1 MVSKGKRN
9 TFIMNIS
16 IASGKGGTGKTTVA
30 TNLALSLD
38 HVQYLDCDVEEPNG
52 HLFLRPTLTEQIP
65 VGLPVPR
72 IDESRCT
79 FCGTCAEAC
88 VFNAM
93 VVAKGMR
100 RTLIFDA
107 LCHGCGVCS
116 YVCPE
121 HCIAE
126 VPREIGVIEK
136 GYSREVAF
144 VQGVLN
150 VGEPMSPPLIREVKR
165 HMDPD
170 RIVLIDASPGTSCP
184 VVEAVRNTDFCLLVT
199 EPTPFG
205 LNDLV
210 LAVEMARKVVVP
222 VGVIINRSNM
232 GDGKVERYCEGEGI
246 PILMQIPFD
255 RRIAEV
261 YSEGKPMVEILPAYR
276 ERFQRMWEQI
286 QVILKV

>member
-1 MVSKGKRN
+1 
-9 TFIMNIS
+9 MNIS

-30 TNLALSLD
+30 TNLALSLE

-52 HLFLRPTLTEQIP
+52 HLFLRPTFTERIP

-88 VFNAM
+88 VFNAI
-93 VVAKGMR
+93 VVAKGTR
-100 RTLIFDA
+100 RTLIFDE
-107 LCHGCGVCS
+107 LCHSCGVCS

-121 HCIAE
+121 GCIEE

-136 GYSREVAF
+136 GYAGEVAF

-150 VGEPMSPPLIREVKR
+150 VGEPMSPPLIRAVKR
-165 HMDPD
+165 YMDPD
-170 RIVLIDASPGTSCP
+170 RIALIDASPGTSCP
-184 VVEAVRNTDFCLLVT
+184 VVEAVRDTDFCVLVT

-210 LAVEMARKVVVP
+210 LAVEMARKIEVP
-222 VGVIINRSNM
+222 VGVVINRSDM
-232 GDGKVERYCEGEGI
+232 GDGKVEEYCEREGI
-246 PILMQIPFD
+246 PILLRIPFD
-255 RRIAEV
+255 RRIAEA
-261 YSEGKPMVEILPAYR
+261 YSEGRPMVEVLPAYR
-276 ERFQRMWEQI
+276 EQFQRMWEGI
-286 QVILKV
+286 QVIMKRGGTR